1 MTASVLFRVSGS
13 LSLDIGGGSIYV
25 AKFDF
30 RGKIRKIGIS
40 NSMTYRPPNARKS
53 KFATEP
59 AVEGLTPAE
68 QFYALAA

>member
-1 MTASVLFRVSGS
+1 MNGLCQLIRIDTILRGSV
-13 LSLDIGGGSIYV
+13 
-25 AKFDF
+25 ANFDF